1 MKTFSVKKT
10 VFTAVLACLA
20 LITFMIESLFPP
32 IIVPGAKLGLSNF
45 FILTALIFLGSFEA
59 VAVFLIKIVL
69 GSIFSGNISAL
80 LYSLPSGAVSLAVEI
95 FLIRKIKTSVLSAS
109 ALGAIINNAVQLTVF
124 VLITNTVGLY
134 AYLPYLLL
142 IGLLAGAFNGVLCV
156 FISKTLIKTKKIQR
170 LVE

>member
-1 MKTFSVKKT
+1 MKTFSVKKI

-32 IIVPGAKLGLSNF
+32 ILVPGAKLGLSNL

-59 VAVFLIKIVL
+59 IAVFIVKIIL

-80 LYSLPSGAVSLAVEI
+80 LYSLPSGVVSLTVEI
-95 FLIRKIKTSVLSAS
+95 LLIRKIKTSVLSAS

-124 VLITNTVGLY
+124 VLI
-134 AYLPYLLL
+134 
-142 IGLLAGAFNGVLCV
+142 
-156 FISKTLIKTKKIQR
+156 
-170 LVE
+170 